1 MVLLAGG
8 TVGLAQPA
16 EPTTPP
22 VAGSGAGD
30 GAGPGAGVEPAGD
43 EPEVAPAKAPAKA
56 EAQPRV
62 DALGRRISDT
72 PMTVLAFPRATVEQV
87 IPFIVESTGKV
98 VIPQQEVLARR
109 ITVINDKPIARQQA
123 LDLVFFALQQT
134 GVAVIEN
141 PDFILLR
148 DQADID
154 RQPVPVIG
162 PGTTTLERTDLGSIV
177 QKVFALK
184 HASAPNV
191 AEIVKT
197 SLPDTNNKIIA
208 DADSSQV
215 IVTAPV
221 AILQRIERTITALDK
236 PPPDLPKSESFKLR
250 YADAETVAGFIRDL
264 YSDAPSTRRT
274 GGAQGGGGGG
284 NQGGGGGGGAQGG
297 GAGGR
302 LAQLRQGGGGGG
314 GAIAGGAGANA
325 EGGSGARA
333 QATPVSSLL
342 RVTANTQ
349 QNAVT
354 VLAETNI
361 LAAIRRQIEEE
372 WDKPLPE
379 EAVTPRVYD
388 LKNSDPIKV
397 KAVLEGLFGSGT
409 TGGGA
414 RQTVGRLAGQFTFQA
429 VPEAARLVVVGKS
442 PDNLEVID
450 RIIKDLD
457 QPLAAGIPDVIELKH
472 VQAEDLAE
480 QLNAL
485 LAQEGTFAQIRRS
498 SQELSDNNSS
508 ASPFASGGNQQF
520 DTNTFARDTPTDV
533 LTFWWQRARP
543 PSDNFGASNMV
554 AKARIV
560 PIAKQNAIMVLAP
573 QEYRAAVAK
582 LIEQLDRPGRQV
594 LIACVIAEVS
604 SEDALSLGLRMSNT
618 AITPTNA
625 DNAIGIGPSG
635 NNPNTITGQ
644 KEGLI
649 NDWFDTS
656 VLNVGVN
663 VNALLQ
669 ALGQDTTIKILS
681 EPRIFTGDNQ
691 EATFFDGQ
699 DIPFITDSER
709 NNSGNLVQSFDYR
722 AVGLQLRVRPR
733 ITPQRDV
740 DLRVNLELASIQ
752 PQQTLFG
759 GFIVDR
765 RETTT
770 QLIIR
775 DGQTVVISGIM
786 RTEDSDITRKVPLLG
801 DIPGLGALFTSTERA
816 KTNTELVAFITPLV
830 VTGSG
835 ELDRLNQGARENL
848 QKIRGELPADDRGLL
863 QRVEEA
869 GPAGSTQ
876 SPTPTPAPTPAP

>member
-302 LAQLRQGGGGGG
+302 LAQLR
-314 GAIAGGAGANA
+314 
-325 EGGSGARA
+325 
-333 QATPVSSLL
+333 
-342 RVTANTQ
+342 
-349 QNAVT
+349 AV
-354 VLAETNI
+354 VV
-361 LAAIRRQIEEE
+361 AAVPSR
-372 WDKPLPE
+372 
-379 EAVTPRVYD
+379 
-388 LKNSDPIKV
+388 
-397 KAVLEGLFGSGT
+397 
-409 TGGGA
+409 
-414 RQTVGRLAGQFTFQA
+414 VGR
-429 VPEAARLVVVGKS
+429 VPTRRVALV
-442 PDNLEVID
+442 
-450 RIIKDLD
+450 
-457 QPLAAGIPDVIELKH
+457 
-472 VQAEDLAE
+472 
-480 QLNAL
+480 
-485 LAQEGTFAQIRRS
+485 
-498 SQELSDNNSS
+498 
-508 ASPFASGGNQQF
+508 
-520 DTNTFARDTPTDV
+520 
-533 LTFWWQRARP
+533 
-543 PSDNFGASNMV
+543 
-554 AKARIV
+554 
-560 PIAKQNAIMVLAP
+560 
-573 QEYRAAVAK
+573 
-582 LIEQLDRPGRQV
+582 
-594 LIACVIAEVS
+594 
-604 SEDALSLGLRMSNT
+604 LG
-618 AITPTNA
+618 P
-625 DNAIGIGPSG
+625 
-635 NNPNTITGQ
+635 
-644 KEGLI
+644 
-649 NDWFDTS
+649 
-656 VLNVGVN
+656 
-663 VNALLQ
+663 
-669 ALGQDTTIKILS
+669 
-681 EPRIFTGDNQ
+681 
-691 EATFFDGQ
+691 
-699 DIPFITDSER
+699 
-709 NNSGNLVQSFDYR
+709 
-722 AVGLQLRVRPR
+722 RPR
-733 ITPQRDV
+733 LCQ
-740 DLRVNLELASIQ
+740 AC
-752 PQQTLFG
+752 F
-759 GFIVDR
+759 
-765 RETTT
+765 
-770 QLIIR
+770 
-775 DGQTVVISGIM
+775 
-786 RTEDSDITRKVPLLG
+786 
-801 DIPGLGALFTSTERA
+801 A
-816 KTNTELVAFITPLV
+816 
-830 VTGSG
+830 
-835 ELDRLNQGARENL
+835 
-848 QKIRGELPADDRGLL
+848 
-863 QRVEEA
+863 
-869 GPAGSTQ
+869 
-876 SPTPTPAPTPAP
+876 